1 MQQVNQ
7 VTRLTAEEAT
17 PYVGE
22 ALRALRA
29 EVGNQS
35 AVLGFVGAPFTLAS
49 YIVEGGSSKNYTHI
63 KRLAFGQPEV
73 LHALL
78 AKLAENVADYVRY
91 QASTPAPLLSQ
102 GQASAL
108 PRKRVHA
115 YSPSAAWH
123 CEILGLTLS
132 LLLSRRPMQEPRW
145 CRSLIPGRRSSH
157 HRTLRS
163 SQRPTSSRSSR
174 TSARYYNP
182 SSRIS
187 KPPCCVEGGYAPKKY

>member
-1 MQQVNQ
+1 MAVQQVNQ

-29 EVGNQS
+29 EVGSQS

-78 AKLAENVADYVRY
+78 TKLAENVADYVRY
-91 QASTPAPLLSQ
+91 QASMPAPLMPDCQ
-102 GQASAL
+102 VSAQ
-108 PRKRVHA
+108 P
-115 YSPSAAWH
+115 
-123 CEILGLTLS
+123 
-132 LLLSRRPMQEPRW
+132 
-145 CRSLIPGRRSSH
+145 
-157 HRTLRS
+157 
-163 SQRPTSSRSSR
+163 
-174 TSARYYNP
+174 
-182 SSRIS
+182 
-187 KPPCCVEGGYAPKKY
+187 

>member
-1 MQQVNQ
+1 MFDASMKSLLTEVNVAVQQVNQ

-29 EVGNQS
+29 EVGSQS

-91 QASTPAPLLSQ
+91 QASMPAPLLPQ
-102 GQASAL
+102 RQASAL
-108 PRKRVHA
+108 PRERPACTRFV
-115 YSPSAAWH
+115 YAA
-123 CEILGLTLS
+123 
-132 LLLSRRPMQEPRW
+132 
-145 CRSLIPGRRSSH
+145 
-157 HRTLRS
+157 
-163 SQRPTSSRSSR
+163 
-174 TSARYYNP
+174 
-182 SSRIS
+182 
-187 KPPCCVEGGYAPKKY
+187 

>member
-91 QASTPAPLLSQ
+91 QASTPAPLLCQ

-163 SQRPTSSRSSR
+163 FQRPTSSRSSR
-174 TSARYYNP
+174 TSARYCNP
-182 SSRIS
+182 SSRMS
-187 KPPCCVEGGYAPKKY
+187 NLLAV